1 MYGLMINKYFI
12 QVETGMVKT
21 DVVGGPVYENNNSN
35 DVVGRIIDYDP
46 ETGFMKIELIVD
58 INYTVLTKIGIP
70 ISSIIFNNKA

>member
-1 MYGLMINKYFI
+1 MINKYFI